1 MIVNRQQF
9 GKLKINDDVLQIM
22 KQCSQKTIENQ
33 KEYCGVLLGR
43 EIINTADII
52 VDKITEPSEDDVQ
65 KKFYFFRDKKYHQKK
80 IIEEW
85 EKSDGTCNYLGEWHT
100 HLEDVPN
107 PSPTDIKEWKRVLR
121 KFKFDGHELFFII
134 IGIKEISIWEG
145 NKLDL
150 SIKKLSEVTKI

>member
-9 GKLKINDDVLQIM
+9 GKLKINDDVIQIM
-22 KQCSQKTIENQ
+22 EQCSQKTIENQ

-43 EIINTADII
+43 EIINTSNII
-52 VDKITEPSEDDVQ
+52 IDKVTEPSEDDIQ
-65 KKFYFFRDKKYHQKK
+65 KRFYFFRDKKYHQKK

-85 EKSDGTCNYLGEWHT
+85 KKSDGTCNYLGEWHT

-107 PSPTDIKEWKRVLR
+107 PSPTDIKEWKKALK
-121 KFKFDGHELFFII
+121 KFKFDGNELFFII
-134 IGIKEISIWEG
+134 IGIKEIAIWEG

-150 SIKKLSEVTKI
+150 SIRKLN

>member
-9 GKLKINDDVLQIM
+9 GKLKINDDVIQIM
-22 KQCSQKTIENQ
+22 EQCSQKTIENQ

-43 EIINTADII
+43 EIINTSNII
-52 VDKITEPSEDDVQ
+52 IDKVTEPSEDDIQ

-85 EKSDGTCNYLGEWHT
+85 KKSDGTCNYLGEWHT

-107 PSPTDIKEWKRVLR
+107 PSPTDIKEWKKALK
-121 KFKFDGHELFFII
+121 KFKFDGNELFFII
-134 IGIKEISIWEG
+134 IGIKEIAIWEG

-150 SIKKLSEVTKI
+150 SIRKLN

>member
-9 GKLKINDDVLQIM
+9 GRLKINDDVIQIM
-22 KQCSQKTIENQ
+22 EQCSQKTIENQ

-43 EIINTADII
+43 EIINTSNII
-52 VDKITEPSEDDVQ
+52 IDKITEPSEDDIQ
-65 KKFYFFRDKKYHQKK
+65 KRFYFFRDKKYHQKK

-85 EKSDGTCNYLGEWHT
+85 KKSDGTCNYLGEWHT

-107 PSPTDIKEWKRVLR
+107 PSSTDIKEWKKALK
-121 KFKFDGHELFFII
+121 KFKFDGNELFFII
-134 IGIKEISIWEG
+134 IGIKEIAIWEG

-150 SIKKLSEVTKI
+150 SIRKLN